1 MDPRTETAEAA
12 LRRHQPQRFWSFF
25 GISRCRSC
33 RKRWPCNFWHCAR
46 DRRDRV
52 LDVAAIA
59 RMTEVIRQ
67 IHGDAPSKERR
78 P

>member
-12 LRRHQPQRFWSFF
+12 LRRHQPQPFWAFF
-25 GISRCRSC
+25 GINRCRSC
-33 RKRWPCNFWHCAR
+33 RNRWPCNFWHCAR

-52 LDVAAIA
+52 LDVEAIA

-67 IHGDAPSKERR
+67 IHSDASKERR